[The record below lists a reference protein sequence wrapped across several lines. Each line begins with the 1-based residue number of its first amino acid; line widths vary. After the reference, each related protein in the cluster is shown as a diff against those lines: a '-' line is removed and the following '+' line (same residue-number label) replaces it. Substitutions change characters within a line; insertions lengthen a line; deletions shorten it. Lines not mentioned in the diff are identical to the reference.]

1 MRNDVDVQ
9 TGVPILYMDL
19 SMQLGKL
26 AQDLFTSL
34 DCFHAITVGAYQIMG
49 RLQDI
54 PLTSEFSAPTQ
65 QSCAPFNDIF
75 GLAYQSAAIGYCFA
89 KQSDHMPTTAIP
101 DEKTRQELADEGQ
114 SIIEKAVAAM
124 DMPHVTDQMRKLEQY
139 NKNVEKTHPWMPSAY
154 NKKES

>member
-1 MRNDVDVQ
+1 
-9 TGVPILYMDL
+9 
-19 SMQLGKL
+19 
-26 AQDLFTSL
+26 
-34 DCFHAITVGAYQIMG
+34 MG

-54 PLTSEFSAPTQ
+54 PLTTEFSEPTT

-101 DEKTRQELADEGQ
+101 DEKTRQKLADEGQ
-114 SIIEKAVAAM
+114 SIIEKAVTAM
-124 DMPHVTDQMRKLEQY
+124 DMLHVTDQMRKLELY
-139 NKNVEKTHPWMPSAY
+139 NHEVESTHPWMPSAY